1 MPTYIGF
8 STVEANQPIQVTGG
22 AISTAATTRKSKKFA
37 LYDEQLVIR
46 DLINALSIQQGSK
59 VGQPNYG
66 TTLWTYLFEPVNE
79 NTEQL
84 LTTEI
89 NRVIKSDPRIVLNS
103 LTITSQ
109 DTGMLIQVE
118 MAFSPFNN
126 AVTIDFFLNRYDGSV
141 QQLAQ

>member
-22 AISTAATTRKSKKFA
+22 ATSTAATTRQSKKFA
-37 LYDEQLVIR
+37 LYDERLVVR

-66 TTLWTYLFEPVNE
+66 TTLWTYLFEPSNE

-103 LTITSQ
+103 LTLYAQ
-109 DTGMLIQVE
+109 DTGILVQVE

-126 AVTIDFFLNRYDGSV
+126 AVTIDLFLNRYDGSV

>member
-22 AISTAATTRKSKKFA
+22 ATSTAAATRQSKKFA
-37 LYDEQLVIR
+37 LYDERLVVR

-66 TTLWTYLFEPVNE
+66 TTLWTYLFEPSNE

-103 LTITSQ
+103 LTLYAQ
-109 DTGMLIQVE
+109 DTGILVQVE

-126 AVTIDFFLNRYDGSV
+126 AVTIDLFLNRYDGSV